1 MPLSCAAVPLRDAE
15 VSDFFFPTVAP
26 VAVFEVELLVGRPAT
41 AARST
46 LSVGPELSAGK
57 VDDAVVVSAID

>member
-15 VSDFFFPTVAP
+15 VSDFFFTTVAP
-26 VAVFEVELLVGRPAT
+26 VAVFEVELLAGLRATPPA
-41 AARST
+41 T
-46 LSVGPELSAGK
+46 LSVGTAFTAGT